1 MLDLNFFQIDAISNY
16 GISII
21 KKMVY
26 WYKYNCYI
34 YIYTYIIG
42 ILDNLGIG
50 LLYIGDIVYTIIG
63 IIYILYIGYWY
74 YLIPRFLV
82 LEIPSYSRRFVF
94 FRRAAKVSIA
104 LAGNGG
110 SLQQLLTTVTPCL
123 GLIPT
128 MFWWIP

>member
-1 MLDLNFFQIDAISNY
+1 MLYPI
-16 GISII
+16 
-21 KKMVY
+21 MVY
-26 WYKYNCYI
+26 LLLKKWYIGTNIIVI

>member
-21 KKMVY
+21 KKMAY

-63 IIYILYIGYWY
+63 IIYIYYILDIG
-74 YLIPRFLV
+74 I
-82 LEIPSYSRRFVF
+82 I
-94 FRRAAKVSIA
+94 
-104 LAGNGG
+104 
-110 SLQQLLTTVTPCL
+110 
-123 GLIPT
+123 
-128 MFWWIP
+128 

>member
-34 YIYTYIIG
+34 YTYIIG

-63 IIYILYIGYWY
+63 IIYIYYILHIG
-74 YLIPRFLV
+74 I
-82 LEIPSYSRRFVF
+82 I
-94 FRRAAKVSIA
+94 
-104 LAGNGG
+104 
-110 SLQQLLTTVTPCL
+110 
-123 GLIPT
+123 
-128 MFWWIP
+128 